1 MDMLAFDGPMG
12 VAPTVAA
19 GSPQE
24 RFAAG
29 LFLLSFA
36 AISGYGLLRLMVR
49 RRDEARIRDWLVQLW
64 DTLQHSSQPAE
75 AHLLQGVR
83 GAVVIAGRTTA
94 GTAGTL
100 TAPLSG
106 SACVWYRVRVT
117 RDDEEGSNGGTRHV
131 VLYEDRCDP
140 DLVAVAVADATSV
153 VLDPGLCTRS
163 LVPGR
168 KNDLVERIVEE
179 CTRPPSD
186 RQFLTPGPHL
196 ASLRD
201 TGRVDRTALKHMS
214 NTTGF
219 TVTEDVV
226 RPDIDVLVAGCVATV
241 GKTLTLTAREG
252 HRDGVTAMTSAQI
265 TGHIAARRRWQK
277 RLAFALTAATLLL
290 STSGMLQLSR

>member
-1 MDMLAFDGPMG
+1 MDILASDGLLG
-12 VAPTVAA
+12 VAPAVPA
-19 GSPQE
+19 GDSGE
-24 RFAAG
+24 HYAVGF
-29 LFLLSFA
+29 LLLSFA
-36 AISGYGLLRLMVR
+36 AVSGYGLLWLMVR
-49 RRDEARIRDWLVQLW
+49 RRDEAQMRDWLLPLS
-64 DTLQHSSQPAE
+64 DTLRHSSQPVE

-83 GAVVIAGRTTA
+83 GPVVIAGRTTA

-117 RDDEEGSNGGTRHV
+117 RDDEVGSNAGTQHI

-153 VLDPGLCTRS
+153 GLDPGLCTRS
-163 LVPGR
+163 LVPGGE
-168 KNDLVERIVEE
+168 NDLVERIVEE
-179 CTRPPSD
+179 RTRPPSD
-186 RQFLTPGPHL
+186 WQFLTPGPHL

-214 NTTGF
+214 NTTSF

-226 RPDIDVLVAGCVATV
+226 RPGIDVLVAGCAATV

-252 HRDGVTAMTSAQI
+252 HPDGVTAMTSAEI
-265 TGHIAARRRWQK
+265 AGHMAARRRRQK

-290 STSGMLQLSR
+290 STLGVLQLSR